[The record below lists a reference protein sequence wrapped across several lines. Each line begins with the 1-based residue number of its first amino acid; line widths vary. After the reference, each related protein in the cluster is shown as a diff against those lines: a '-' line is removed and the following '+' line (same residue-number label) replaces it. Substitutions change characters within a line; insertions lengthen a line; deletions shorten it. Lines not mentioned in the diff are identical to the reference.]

1 MCDIAKF
8 LQLAHYEPLM
18 HVLIPICNV
27 LIWHICVF
35 RHRWWCKEGVCS
47 CTHTCAC
54 LHPHAH
60 EYVFPGHSHSSLS
73 SCTGKTWSLAHE
85 HVLIIHDK
93 SQKSFKGVNIEKS
106 MKSCIINV
114 KNVLVFRQK
123 NPPKQNKETLT
134 NPSCL
139 ITNQK
144 PSVPSI
150 QVPVPVF
157 LPTTLQGAEQII
169 EAINELKNKVPSE
182 LLSMAETITEDQ
194 KPGTLVW
201 GSGVWFKTL
210 EIRDVMKRML
220 MENLKVTRR
229 STVKVLCL

>member
-1 MCDIAKF
+1 
-8 LQLAHYEPLM
+8 
-18 HVLIPICNV
+18 
-27 LIWHICVF
+27 
-35 RHRWWCKEGVCS
+35 
-47 CTHTCAC
+47 
-54 LHPHAH
+54 
-60 EYVFPGHSHSSLS
+60 
-73 SCTGKTWSLAHE
+73 
-85 HVLIIHDK
+85 
-93 SQKSFKGVNIEKS
+93 

-114 KNVLVFRQK
+114 KKCFSVQTK

-169 EAINELKNKVPSE
+169 EAINKLKNKVPSE

-194 KPGTLVW
+194 KPGTLV
-201 GSGVWFKTL
+201 
-210 EIRDVMKRML
+210 
-220 MENLKVTRR
+220 
-229 STVKVLCL
+229 